1 MDKKIYESKKL
12 YSKKYNKTQST
23 LQIDKDLYIEL
34 KEYLKDKDIS
44 IRKYVDKVIRE
55 SFK

>member
-23 LQIDKDLYIEL
+23 LQIDKNLYIEL

>member
-23 LQIDKDLYIEL
+23 LQIDKNLYIEL

-55 SFK
+55 YFK